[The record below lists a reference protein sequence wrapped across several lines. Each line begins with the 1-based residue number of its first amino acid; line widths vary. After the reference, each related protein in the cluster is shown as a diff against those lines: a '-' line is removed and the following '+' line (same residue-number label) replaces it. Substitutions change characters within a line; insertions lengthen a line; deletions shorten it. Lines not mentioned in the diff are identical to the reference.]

1 MQLAGIVL
9 DFDGLVL
16 DTEWV
21 EYASIADVFA
31 AHGTELD
38 LAMWKS
44 FIGTTDHPHWTE
56 ILGAQL
62 GREVDRDTLIAER
75 RQASLAELEALPVQP
90 GVVALIESAE
100 SAGLPLAV
108 ASSSPRD
115 WVHGHLGRL
124 GLIDRFTAVHTGD
137 EVARTKPS
145 PELYSLAVTSL
156 GVAPAA
162 AVAIED
168 SVNGCVA
175 AKAAGMAVVAVP
187 STLTADMEFP
197 MADLLVG
204 SVADLDL
211 SRLDALVG

>member
-1 MQLAGIVL
+1 
-9 DFDGLVL
+9 
-16 DTEWV
+16 
-21 EYASIADVFA
+21 
-31 AHGTELD
+31 
-38 LAMWKS
+38 MWKS

-62 GREVDRDTLIAER
+62 GREVDRDDADR
-75 RQASLAELEALPVQP
+75 RAPTGQP
-90 GVVALIESAE
+90 GRARGVAGAAGGGDADRVGRARPACRSPSRRRHLATGCTVTSGGSAC
-100 SAGLPLAV
+100 
-108 ASSSPRD
+108 
-115 WVHGHLGRL
+115 
-124 GLIDRFTAVHTGD
+124 IDRFAAVHTGD

-187 STLTADMEFP
+187 VDPHADMDFP
-197 MADLLVG
+197 MADLVVG